1 MDQETL
7 TMEKVREEALDHS
20 NVEREQPMKEEK
32 GKTNLHIFLLI
43 SQFRVP
49 ALVTWPGMIS
59 PGVIHGLMSTL
70 DIMPTVLG
78 ILGVES
84 SLLDNILLDGFD
96 LN

>member
-1 MDQETL
+1 M
-7 TMEKVREEALDHS
+7 
-20 NVEREQPMKEEK
+20 
-32 GKTNLHIFLLI
+32 

-49 ALVTWPGMIS
+49 ALATWPGMIS
-59 PGVIHGLMSTL
+59 PGVVSGLMSTL